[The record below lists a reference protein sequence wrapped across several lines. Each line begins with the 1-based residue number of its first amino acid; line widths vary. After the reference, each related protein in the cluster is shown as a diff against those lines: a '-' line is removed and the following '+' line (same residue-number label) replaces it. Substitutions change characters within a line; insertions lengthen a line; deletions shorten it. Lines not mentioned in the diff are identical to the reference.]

1 MTSTGPWLAWK
12 GARSCSAFRG
22 HCESRRRSRQS
33 LRWRNQMMVTQFD
46 NNTRLAVERN
56 RLAYERTM
64 MAWIRTGISLITI
77 GFSIYK
83 FFQIQ
88 HESTSTQTEGF
99 LGSANFGLVMII
111 TGLVALLIAALENRR
126 DMNRLKAEFPDVH
139 IPRSLA
145 RVFAGLVLTFRDYG
159 YDRSHLAEVVTRTH
173 RSARDDA

>member
-1 MTSTGPWLAWK
+1 
-12 GARSCSAFRG
+12 
-22 HCESRRRSRQS
+22 
-33 LRWRNQMMVTQFD
+33 MMVTQLD

-64 MAWIRTGISLITI
+64 MAWIRTGISLITF

-99 LGSANFGLVMII
+99 LGSANFGLAMITI
-111 TGLVALLIAALENRR
+111 GLVALLIASLENRR

-145 RVFAGLVLTFRDYG
+145 RVFAGLVSLLGIMGMIAVILRKLS
-159 YDRSHLAEVVTRTH
+159 RELICH
-173 RSARDDA
+173 RK

>member
-1 MTSTGPWLAWK
+1 
-12 GARSCSAFRG
+12 
-22 HCESRRRSRQS
+22 
-33 LRWRNQMMVTQFD
+33 MMVTQFD

-64 MAWIRTGISLITI
+64 MAWIRTGISLITF

-126 DMNRLKAEFPDVH
+126 DMNRLKAEFPDVY

-145 RVFAGLVLTFRDYG
+145 RVFAGPVSLLGIMGTIAVILRK
-159 YDRSHLAEVVTRTH
+159 
-173 RSARDDA
+173 